1 MNNKWLV
8 VDIGNSRIKFGV
20 FENNKLLFA
29 GNGIEFLKERL
40 EAHNFRAS
48 IVSSVASPEMTNSVI
63 NLLENPLMATTN
75 LHLPIENCYLTPDTL
90 GIDRLANA
98 VAIHFL
104 SKNSPALSI
113 DLGTCLKFDFVN
125 RQGQYEGGAIS
136 PGLMMRFKAMNHF
149 TANLPMVEEW
159 SNKRLIGRSTLESLV
174 AGGLVGME
182 NEIFGTIDRY
192 QEENKDLKIFVT
204 GGDLK
209 YFDFERKNAI
219 FADEN
224 LTLLGLKLILELN
237 G

>member
-1 MNNKWLV
+1 MEDKWLV
-8 VDIGNSRIKFGV
+8 VDIGNSRIKFGA
-20 FENNKLLFA
+20 FEKNNVIYT
-29 GNGIEFLKERL
+29 GSGVDSLKEKL
-40 EAHNFRAS
+40 AAHTFKAT
-48 IVSSVASPEMTNSVI
+48 IVSSVASDEVTNEVL
-63 NLLENPLMATTN
+63 NLLHQPLIASSR
-75 LHLPIENCYLTPDTL
+75 LKLPIENLYQTPETL
-90 GIDRLANA
+90 GLDRLANA

-104 SKNSPALSI
+104 SKESAALAI

-159 SNKRLIGRSTLESLV
+159 SNKRLIGRSTQESLV
-174 AGGLVGME
+174 AGGWVGME